1 MNEHFLVAHNDS
13 DQPRSLKPEDS
24 VLSLNAFHTVIK
36 SVGAPDRWR
45 NTLPS
50 KMVALELDGLV
61 KQLAMPLAAFGP
73 RKKERALT
81 TLVRGIP
88 DQRDKSD
95 EEKQDKFNH
104 ADSLLDAKT

>member
-1 MNEHFLVAHNDS
+1 MNEHFLVTHNDS
-13 DQPRSLKPEDS
+13 DQPWPLKPKYS
-24 VLSLNAFHTVIK
+24 ILPLNAFHAVIK
-36 SVGAPDRWR
+36 SIGTPDQRR
-45 NTLPS
+45 PALPFQ
-50 KMVALELDGLV
+50 MVAFKLDGLV